1 MHPARQFHPV
11 TPLDPPRPVAPKLR
25 PASHSYL
32 VTREPLVAVTITL
45 LCGGLIYVGAWMIRL
60 LG

>member
-1 MHPARQFHPV
+1 MHRARKPHSAHPHDA
-11 TPLDPPRPVAPKLR
+11 TRATPKLR

-32 VTREPLVAVTITL
+32 VTREPLVAATIASL
-45 LCGGLIYVGAWMIRL
+45 SGALIYVGVWMIRL